1 MYIEVTTLSEML
13 LVLDR
18 LDRQDSCS
26 ALLWEASA
34 VFSFLSRAPSCV
46 RALCSAAGLKKGK
59 KMWWSLAVL
68 LGSHGWSLE
77 AEGEPVSFGMSYFS
91 SKVCGIVESS
101 SCVVGSGTGVLLV
114 CAMEKC

>member
-46 RALCSAAGLKKGK
+46 RALCSAAGLKREEN
-59 KMWWSLAVL
+59 VVE
-68 LGSHGWSLE
+68 LGSAAGIPWLE
-77 AEGEPVSFGMSYFS
+77 
-91 SKVCGIVESS
+91 
-101 SCVVGSGTGVLLV
+101 SGG
-114 CAMEKC
+114 